1 MFSSFVFADAYGGGS
16 PDWARA
22 IANIKYSY
30 LIELRD
36 RSSFILPH
44 SQIVPTGEENWAA
57 VSVMAREIIDYY
69 GDIDA
74 PERKDP
80 GNLGLEHGADVP
92 EIPQAVTRGVSNCH
106 AMSILV
112 LYLAAMGS
120 TLSIL

>member
-1 MFSSFVFADAYGGGS
+1 MFSSLIFADAYGGGS

-74 PERKDP
+74 PVRKDP
-80 GNLGLEHGADVP
+80 ENRGPQYGADIAD
-92 EIPQAVTRGVSNCH
+92 IPKAAIHDVSNCN
-106 AMSILV
+106 AMSIWM
-112 LYLAAMGS
+112 LYLAAMAS